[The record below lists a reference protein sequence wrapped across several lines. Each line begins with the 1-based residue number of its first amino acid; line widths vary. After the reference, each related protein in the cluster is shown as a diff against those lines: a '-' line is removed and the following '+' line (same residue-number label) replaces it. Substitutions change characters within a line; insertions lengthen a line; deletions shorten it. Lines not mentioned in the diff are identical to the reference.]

1 MNERLALRRCK
12 ARYAARFAPPKMTDD
27 GRPLEIGQPG
37 GVIEYEE
44 GEFDP
49 RYETVSDLLRKRAVI
64 INHHEDDHEPRY
76 ISAAQFL
83 AGLRFK
89 RSDAH

>member
-12 ARYAARFAPPKMTDD
+12 ARYVARFAPPKMVGCVPSGTVTVAPGDVYW
-27 GRPLEIGQPG
+27 QPG
-37 GVIEYEE
+37 PTIVH
-44 GEFDP
+44 
-49 RYETVSDLLRKRAVI
+49 
-64 INHHEDDHEPRY
+64 HHEDDQEPRY

-89 RSDAH
+89 RSDAY

>member
-12 ARYAARFAPPKMTDD
+12 ARCLARFAPRIMNGAPDD
-27 GRPLEIGQPG
+27 CASLTLEEWASRP
-37 GVIEYEE
+37 
-44 GEFDP
+44 
-49 RYETVSDLLRKRAVI
+49 AI
-64 INHHEDDHEPRY
+64 IHHHEDDHEPRY

>member
-12 ARYAARFAPPKMTDD
+12 ARYAARFAPPKMIDD
-27 GRPLEIGQPG
+27 GRALEIGQPG
-37 GVIEYEE
+37 AIVH
-44 GEFDP
+44 
-49 RYETVSDLLRKRAVI
+49 
-64 INHHEDDHEPRY
+64 HHEDDHEPRY
-76 ISAAQFL
+76 VSAAQFL